1 MLRRR
6 RSTSALSRLGLL
18 LIVPVAVSG
27 GAYAVFSQK
36 LTMSGTGKDVTYVS
50 SQNMVATYT
59 KTITGQGAS
68 SLYNL
73 ATTIKNNGALGV
85 EGWQFK
91 FDVPADTA
99 QLNCPTTVT
108 CSRAGNT
115 VTVVSGAGNGAIA
128 AGGSTNFTFS
138 FVTTNARYTLQNLY
152 ISGVYSSVMQ
162 DISGLTATIVRG
174 NSFKQKNLWGWR
186 PVITVTNNS
195 NYTLSGWQVVV
206 TPWISVYSV
215 ASAMPVGVSFTA
227 TSAGLTFTGT
237 VELAKGASYQLNTT
251 LMTDNNNSWT
261 PAVTVQGR
269 F

>member
-108 CSRAGNT
+108 CARAGNT
-115 VTVVSGAGNGAIA
+115 VTVVGGAGNGVIA

-138 FVTTNARYTLQNLY
+138 FVTTNAR
-152 ISGVYSSVMQ
+152 
-162 DISGLTATIVRG
+162 
-174 NSFKQKNLWGWR
+174 
-186 PVITVTNNS
+186 
-195 NYTLSGWQVVV
+195 
-206 TPWISVYSV
+206 
-215 ASAMPVGVSFTA
+215 
-227 TSAGLTFTGT
+227 
-237 VELAKGASYQLNTT
+237 
-251 LMTDNNNSWT
+251 
-261 PAVTVQGR
+261 
-269 F
+269 